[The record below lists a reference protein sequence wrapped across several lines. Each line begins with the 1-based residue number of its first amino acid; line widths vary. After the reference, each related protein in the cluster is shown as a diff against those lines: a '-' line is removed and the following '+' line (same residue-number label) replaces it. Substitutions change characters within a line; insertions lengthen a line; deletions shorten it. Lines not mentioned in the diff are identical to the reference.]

1 MLLRTLSITC
11 LFVFALGDIAAA
23 QEKSGEWE
31 FPAEWFYHKEDAQ
44 RAKHTPLLGKPM
56 PRLSL
61 ADWQNGMLK
70 PADMKGKILVLD
82 FWATWCGPC
91 IKSIPH
97 NNEMYAKY
105 KEESEKVKSV
115 TFLGRLAQYRYYT
128 MGQTVARSLTTFKQ
142 LAT

>member
-1 MLLRTLSITC
+1 MGRQHFHRRPRMLPRILSITC
-11 LFVFALGDIAAA
+11 LFVLALGSLAIA
-23 QEKSGEWE
+23 QEKSHQWE
-31 FPAEWFYHKEDAQ
+31 FPPEWFYHKEDAQ

-70 PADMKGKILVLD
+70 LADMKGKIVVLD

-91 IKSIPH
+91 IQAIPH

-105 KEESEKVKSV
+105 KDQ
-115 TFLGRLAQYRYYT
+115 G
-128 MGQTVARSLTTFKQ
+128 
-142 LAT
+142 